1 MDKTI
6 EITHD
11 SRVYVGRVQDI
22 LPQLV
27 ADRRTIA
34 VTDENVARACPALTD
49 AFEHIIVPAG
59 ERSKTLSTAESLWRG
74 FLARGIDRS
83 CFVLGI
89 GGGVVTDMAGFV
101 ASTFMRGVPFGF
113 VPTTLLGT
121 VDASIGGKNGVDLDG
136 YKNIVGTFSQ
146 PRFVVC
152 DVALLATLPDREFR
166 AGLAEVIKVAI
177 IGDADLFTL
186 LENTTFSQLRTDTA
200 LLERVVESA
209 IRVKA
214 RIVAADEHETGERR
228 KLNLGHTLAHAIE
241 KVAPQYNHGEAV
253 AVGLHRMADIATRMG
268 LLDRTDADRIQSLFF
283 RYGFRTTLPADM
295 SSLTDAMRK
304 DKKRSGDTLHLIVP
318 AGIGDVRDCPMKID
332 EIAKIFEYDERY

>member
-11 SRVYVGRVQDI
+11 SRVYVGRTQDI

-34 VTDENVARACPALTD
+34 VTDENVARAYPALTD

-59 ERSKTLSTAESLWRG
+59 ERTKMLSTAESLWRE

-83 CFVLGI
+83 CAVVGV

-113 VPTTLLGT
+113 VPTTLLGM

-152 DVALLATLPDREFR
+152 DVVLLATLPDREFR

-186 LENTTFSQLRTDTA
+186 LENTTFAQLRTDAA
-200 LLERVVESA
+200 LLERAVESA

-268 LLDRTDADRIQSLFF
+268 LLDRADADRIQSLLS
-283 RYGFRTTLPADM
+283 RYGFRTALPADM
-295 SSLTDAMRK
+295 PSLTDAMHK

-318 AGIGDVRDCPMKID
+318 AGIGEVRDCPMKID
-332 EIAKIFEYDERY
+332 EIAKKIEYDERY